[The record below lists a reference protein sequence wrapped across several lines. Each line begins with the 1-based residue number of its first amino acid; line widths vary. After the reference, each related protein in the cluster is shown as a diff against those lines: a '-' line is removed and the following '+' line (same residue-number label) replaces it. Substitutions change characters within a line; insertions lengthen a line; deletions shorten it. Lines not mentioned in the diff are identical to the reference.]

1 MIQIETYTIDKSIFV
16 AVIGIL
22 MKNRKIENQRTEVS
36 KQTNLEI

>member
-22 MKNRKIENQRTEVS
+22 MKNRKIKINELKFRN
-36 KQTNLEI
+36 KQI